1 MDLAYSPGAG
11 PASGSQPFGCAF
23 SGETSISLTTKSA
36 SLPEV
41 EANRSAATSPV
52 IVRSCSSGA
61 LLNVSTSGRPSTKRW
76 SCTSQVRQSPAG
88 YVGEIG
94 RRRYGTGCA
103 GSETYSRYAA
113 PRGGE
118 GEGRSNDR
126 VPSAWRYKL
135 GGFASGGGHAA

>member
-36 SLPEV
+36 ALPEV
-41 EANRSAATSPV
+41 DANRSAAPSPV

-61 LLNVSTSGRPSTKRW
+61 LTNLSTSGRPSTKRW
-76 SCTSQVRQSPAG
+76 SCTSQVRQSPPG

-103 GSETYSRYAA
+103 GSETNSPYTA
-113 PRGGE
+113 PVGAGV
-118 GEGRSNDR
+118 GRSNER
-126 VPSAWRYKL
+126 VPSACRYKL
-135 GGFASGGGHAA
+135 VAFASGGGHPA